1 MNKMTLP
8 AGLCTFCNQDF
19 MHCNCDS
26 FYPSSQIIQ
35 DKDTFLYFDNFGQ
48 VWRLIPNYDV
58 YIPLRIVLERGK

>member
-26 FYPSSQIIQ
+26 FHPSSQMISYEGDWLFFDDLGDVWKLTPTQ
-35 DKDTFLYFDNFGQ
+35 DY
-48 VWRLIPNYDV
+48 YM
-58 YIPLRIVLERGK
+58 PLTISLKRRK